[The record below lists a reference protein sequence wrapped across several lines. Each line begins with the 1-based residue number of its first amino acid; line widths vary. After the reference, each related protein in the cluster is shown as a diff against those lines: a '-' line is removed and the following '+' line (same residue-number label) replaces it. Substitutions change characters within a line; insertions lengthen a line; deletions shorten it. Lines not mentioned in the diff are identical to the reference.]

1 VHKVF
6 YNLFAGFCM
15 GLAEITPGISG
26 ATIAGIFNVYKDFL
40 ASLSSFNPQLLKK
53 GFRQFIANLNLSF
66 IAPLLVGMSV
76 AIVLAANV
84 INYLIVG
91 FLYELK
97 VFLSLLMVFAVVK
110 NLFFDHE
117 FKKIKNFFLSF
128 LTGVLVASF
137 VAFTLVTL
145 DFSNSF
151 LLIVAGFL
159 GFSAFILPGISGSLV
174 FLMLGT
180 YQLIISA
187 IVALDILALLPVL
200 LGMLLSFLLLPKA
213 IVERFEENSE
223 RTIMFFSGLI
233 FGSIPAVWLHLH
245 A

>member
-1 VHKVF
+1 MYKVF
-6 YNLFAGFCM
+6 YNLLAGFCM

-40 ASLSSFNPQLLKK
+40 ASLSSFNPQFLNK
-53 GFRQFIANLNLSF
+53 GLRQLIANLNLSF
-66 IAPLLVGMSV
+66 MAPLLIGMSA
-76 AIVLAANV
+76 AIFVAANI
-84 INYLIVG
+84 INYLIVS
-91 FLYELK
+91 FLFELK
-97 VFLSLLMVFAVVK
+97 IFLSLLMVFAVVK
-110 NLFFDHE
+110 NLFFYHE
-117 FKKIKNFFLSF
+117 YKQIKKFFISF
-128 LTGVLVASF
+128 FIGVLFSSL

-145 DFSNSF
+145 NFSNSF
-151 LLIVAGFL
+151 LLIFAGFL

-174 FLMLGT
+174 FLMLGS

-187 IVALDILALLPVL
+187 IVALDIIALLPVL
-200 LGMLLSFLLLPKA
+200 LGMLLSFLLLPKV
-213 IVERFEENSE
+213 IVDRFEENSE

>member
-1 VHKVF
+1 VYKVF
-6 YNLFAGFCM
+6 YNLLAGFCM

-66 IAPLLVGMSV
+66 MAPLLIGMSV

-128 LTGVLVASF
+128 LAGVLVAS
-137 VAFTLVTL
+137 
-145 DFSNSF
+145 
-151 LLIVAGFL
+151 
-159 GFSAFILPGISGSLV
+159 FILPGISGSLV
-174 FLMLGT
+174 FLMLGA

-187 IVALDILALLPVL
+187 IVALDVLALLPVL
-200 LGMLLSFLLLPKA
+200 LGMLFSFLLLPKA

-245 A
+245 T